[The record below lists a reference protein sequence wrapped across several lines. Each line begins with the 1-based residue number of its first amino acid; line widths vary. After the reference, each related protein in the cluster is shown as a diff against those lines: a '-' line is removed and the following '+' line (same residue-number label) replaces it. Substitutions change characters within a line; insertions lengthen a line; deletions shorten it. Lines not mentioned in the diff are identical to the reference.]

1 MTGFR
6 RLLRPLPPALAKY
19 QPAILPREESE
30 PTIYVYDTF
39 TDVEDTLLSNHTPDT
54 DLEGGGW
61 VNIAYSLNYKI
72 KSSRAQGVNAAQAN
86 HGLVDSGVSEC
97 VVEAVVN
104 KSGASVDAFF
114 HYAGIFAR
122 YTDNNNY
129 WKIGIHDGANKFVI
143 WENNAGVKTM
153 RATKSVTI
161 SGEHT
166 IQVTLNGQT
175 ITATLDGGD
184 EISYSSA
191 SLNETAT
198 KHGICERHNGDYID
212 NFKVEALS

>member
-1 MTGFR
+1 MQGFR
-6 RLLRPLPPALAKY
+6 RLRHILTPALAKY
-19 QPAILPREESE
+19 QPAILPREDCE

-39 TDVEDTLLSNHTPDT
+39 TNVEDTLLSNHTPDT

-61 VNIAYSLNYKI
+61 VNIAYALNYKI
-72 KSSRAQGVNAAQAN
+72 KSDRAQGVNAAQAN
-86 HGLVDSGVSEC
+86 HGLVDSGVSDC
-97 VVEAVVN
+97 VVEALVN
-104 KSGASVDAFF
+104 KSGASVDAFY
-114 HYAGIFAR
+114 HDAGVFCR

-129 WKIGIHDGANKFVI
+129 WKISLNDGANVFRI
-143 WENNAGVKTM
+143 WENNSGVKTV

-166 IQVTLNGQT
+166 IRVTLNGQT

-198 KHGICERHNGDYID
+198 RHGICERHNGDYVD
-212 NFKVEALS
+212 NFKVQALS